1 MTGKPTHPGEV
12 FLKDVL
18 EPLGIT
24 VTDAAAMLGVTR
36 KTLSEFVNEKSALSP
51 EMAIR
56 IAKATTTT
64 PESWMAM
71 QMKLT
76 LWLAMQNAPKN
87 VKAACFGSRVKFGT
101 MKSIWRQKPCMPKA
115 SRTVLCDFFAVCY
128 TMSDKKA
135 YPYKRRAGFLF
146 FIH

>member
-1 MTGKPTHPGEV
+1 MTRKPTHPGEV

-24 VTDAAAMLGVTR
+24 ITDAAQMLGVTR

-56 IAKATTTT
+56 IAKATNTS
-64 PESWMAM
+64 PESWMQM

-76 LWLAMQNAPKN
+76 LWQAMQNEPVN
-87 VKAACFGSRVKFGT
+87 VKVACFT
-101 MKSIWRQKPCMPKA
+101 
-115 SRTVLCDFFAVCY
+115 
-128 TMSDKKA
+128 
-135 YPYKRRAGFLF
+135 
-146 FIH
+146 

>member
-1 MTGKPTHPGEV
+1 MTRKPTHPGEV

-24 VTDAAAMLGVTR
+24 ITDAAQMLGVTR

-56 IAKATTTT
+56 IAKATNTS
-64 PESWMAM
+64 PESWMQM

-76 LWLAMQNAPKN
+76 LWQAMQNEPVN
-87 VKAACFGSRVKFGT
+87 VKVACF
-101 MKSIWRQKPCMPKA
+101 A
-115 SRTVLCDFFAVCY
+115 
-128 TMSDKKA
+128 
-135 YPYKRRAGFLF
+135 
-146 FIH
+146 

>member
-1 MTGKPTHPGEV
+1 MARKPTHPGEV

-18 EPLGIT
+18 EPLRVSI
-24 VTDAAAMLGVTR
+24 TDAAEILGVTR

-56 IAKATTTT
+56 IAKATATT

-87 VKAACFGSRVKFGT
+87 VKVACFGQRINIPIRYIV
-101 MKSIWRQKPCMPKA
+101 
-115 SRTVLCDFFAVCY
+115 FAIGVGV
-128 TMSDKKA
+128 SV
-135 YPYKRRAGFLF
+135 
-146 FIH
+146 